1 MSIEIQ
7 YKILTRS
14 ELIHFEDLD
23 RTETIQKIYS
33 HQEEKLILEEEHHDV
48 PDWSPE
54 NKQERIQDLQAV
66 FDRGATVFGA
76 YAGSKL
82 VGLAVLDHTPVQ
94 TGDQRLNLEGLWV
107 SHGYRKRGIGRAL
120 FQQAAQEARE
130 RGARSLYVSATP
142 SRNTVH
148 FYQNL
153 GCRFADPVDPTLF
166 EKEPEDIHLELDLV
180 TAR

>member
-1 MSIEIQ
+1 MPEDIQ
-7 YKILTRS
+7 YKILTRP
-14 ELIHFEDLD
+14 ELTHFAEID
-23 RTETIQKIYS
+23 RTETIQQIYY
-33 HQEEKLILEEEHHDV
+33 HRDGKLVLEEEHHDV

-120 FQQAAQEARE
+120 FQRAAQEARE
-130 RGARSLYVSATP
+130 RGARSMYVSATP

-153 GCRFADPVDPTLF
+153 GCRFAHPVDPTLF
-166 EKEPEDIHLELDLV
+166 EKEPEDIHLEFQLG
-180 TAR
+180 TQ